1 MIEHVPAPIRVAVGD
16 DAEEILRL
24 VREHTDADLDALRLQ
39 LTGSPTLGPTRV
51 GRLRRDTIHDEDPH
65 RSSATSKQR
74 ASDTSENALSRTRAW
89 SRIRWRRPR
98 PCRSP
103 RRILGTCSAPQGRSN
118 RGRGRTV
125 ASAPALGLGRDQRD
139 RDAGVPSADDACVVR
154 ERARNAALPT
164 ELALGD
170 QERTAARR
178 VCGASA

>member
-103 RRILGTCSAPQGRSN
+103 RIGMMPAPGGHDGESPN
-118 RGRGRTV
+118 V
-125 ASAPALGLGRDQRD
+125 ASAWLR
-139 RDAGVPSADDACVVR
+139 SA
-154 ERARNAALPT
+154 
-164 ELALGD
+164 
-170 QERTAARR
+170 
-178 VCGASA
+178 GASA